1 MFDENKDRKGEIA
14 LANILVVESTNDPK
28 FRSDSVF
35 DVHARV
41 LEGGDANG
49 MRIFTFDAKSGE
61 NAEIWMRELC
71 RATEILELEKTHKG
85 GFASAV
91 SDKMVQARNNR
102 KRTVSVSNYASN
114 QPIGSQHNTSN
125 SVSSAVDDT
134 NSATSDSIEGSG
146 SGQGSRAGTGTAVEG
161 EPSPTSR
168 GVRRKGMGR
177 GMDFRG
183 GSSSAAILK
192 KGGSSMSIGTSSTSN
207 TPEKPQGGTPEASKP
222 GESYDVYGEGGL

>member
-28 FRSDSVF
+28 FRSNSVF

-41 LEGGDANG
+41 LEGGDVNG

-91 SDKMVQARNNR
+91 SNKMVQARNTK
-102 KRTVSVSNYASN
+102 KRTVSVSNYASAQTLGN
-114 QPIGSQHNTSN
+114 QLNVNSNLGTPIDD
-125 SVSSAVDDT
+125 SV
-134 NSATSDSIEGSG
+134 SATSDSLEGSG
-146 SGQGSRAGTGTAVEG
+146 SGTAAES
-161 EPSPTSR
+161 EANSPTASK
-168 GVRRKGMGR
+168 GIRRKGMGR

-183 GSSSAAILK
+183 ASYQSTALK
-192 KGGSSMSIGTSSTSN
+192 KGVSAMSVSSSNN
-207 TPEKPQGGTPEASKP
+207 TPEKVQVPTDNSPKP
-222 GESYDVYGEGGL
+222 GESYDIYGEGGI